1 VTIAVPVDL
10 ADAALTAEMA
20 EDLAVV
26 EAALRDTSFGG
37 DEMFAEVSRH
47 MMQAG
52 GKRFRAMLVL
62 LAARFG
68 DCRDKRIVPAAVA
81 IELTHLATL
90 FHDDVMDEA
99 SIRRGSESANSRFGN
114 SIAILAGDFLFAR
127 ASRILADLGPQAIR
141 IQAETFGRL
150 VDGQL
155 LETVGVRE
163 GEDPLDHYMHVITEK
178 TGSLIATSGRFGA
191 MFAGVPDDMADLIS
205 DACLR
210 IGVAWQLSDDVLD
223 IASSS
228 AESGKEQ
235 GTDLRQGVR
244 TLPVLYALRD
254 TSTGQDA
261 VRLRELLLDADLTDQ
276 ALHAEALGLLRR
288 SPALEEA
295 RQTVRTWI
303 GEASAQLAQLPDVP
317 ARAAFEN
324 LCAFVKTRTVLPA
337 VLPALTALPRSP
349 PRALRAVCAPSS
361 LSRSFL
367 APSLLSPRRPP
378 ARFGSRGGRTPIAW
392 GPQGVL

>member
-1 VTIAVPVDL
+1 VIIAVPVDL
-10 ADAALTAEMA
+10 ADAALTAELA

-26 EAALRDTSFGG
+26 EATLRDTSFGG

-99 SIRRGSESANSRFGN
+99 SMRRGRESANSRFGN

-155 LETVGVRE
+155 LETIGVRP

-191 MFAGVPDDMADLIS
+191 MFSGLPDEMADLIA

-210 IGVAWQLSDDVLD
+210 IGVAWQLSDDVID
-223 IASSS
+223 IASTP
-228 AESGKEQ
+228 AESGKAQ

-244 TLPVLYALRD
+244 TLPVFYALRG
-254 TSTGQDA
+254 TSTDPES
-261 VRLRELLLDADLTDQ
+261 VRLRELLTSADLTDPE
-276 ALHAEALGLLRR
+276 LHAEALGLLR
-288 SPALEEA
+288 SSSALEEA
-295 RQTVRTWI
+295 RGTVRTWI
-303 GEASAQLAQLPDVP
+303 TEATELLAQLPDVP
-317 ARAAFEN
+317 ARAAFES
-324 LCAFVKTRTVLPA
+324 LCRFVNTRTA
-337 VLPALTALPRSP
+337 
-349 PRALRAVCAPSS
+349 
-361 LSRSFL
+361 
-367 APSLLSPRRPP
+367 
-378 ARFGSRGGRTPIAW
+378 
-392 GPQGVL
+392 

>member
-1 VTIAVPVDL
+1 VSIAVPVEL

-26 EAALRDTSFGG
+26 EAAMQDTSFGG
-37 DEMFAEVSRH
+37 DEMFAEVSRQ

-52 GKRFRAMLVL
+52 GRRFRAMLVL

-68 DCRDKRIVPAAVA
+68 DSRDKRIVPAAVA

-99 SIRRGSESANSRFGN
+99 SIRRGHASANSQFGN
-114 SIAILAGDFLFAR
+114 SVAILAGDYLFAR
-127 ASRILADLGPQAIR
+127 ASRILADLGPDAIR

-155 LETVGVRE
+155 LETVGVRP

-191 MFAGVPDDMADLIS
+191 MFSGLPGETADLIS

-223 IASSS
+223 IASTS

-244 TLPVLYALRD
+244 TLPVLYALRG
-254 TSTGQDA
+254 TSGGRDA
-261 VRLRELLLDADLTDQ
+261 VRLRELLGDADLSDPG
-276 ALHAEALGLLRR
+276 LRAEALQLLRK
-288 SPALEEA
+288 SPAVEEA
-295 RQTVRTWI
+295 RATVGTWVS
-303 GEASAQLAQLPDVP
+303 EARALLAQLPEVP
-317 ARAAFEN
+317 ARAAFET
-324 LCAFVKTRTVLPA
+324 LCDFVN
-337 VLPALTALPRSP
+337 
-349 PRALRAVCAPSS
+349 
-361 LSRSFL
+361 
-367 APSLLSPRRPP
+367 
-378 ARFGSRGGRTPIAW
+378 GRTA
-392 GPQGVL
+392 

>member
-1 VTIAVPVDL
+1 MTIAVPVDL

-99 SIRRGSESANSRFGN
+99 SIRRGHESANSRFGN
-114 SIAILAGDFLFAR
+114 SIAILAGDYLFAR
-127 ASRILADLGPQAIR
+127 ASRILADLGPDAIR

-155 LETVGVRE
+155 AETVGVRP

-191 MFAGVPDDMADLIS
+191 MFAGLPDEMADLIAE
-205 DACLR
+205 ACLR

-223 IASSS
+223 IASTS

-244 TLPVLYALRD
+244 TLPGPLRAARQLKRAGRGTAARTAARRRSHRPGAARGGPRPAQD
-254 TSTGQDA
+254 VVRGRGGQADGQD
-261 VRLRELLLDADLTDQ
+261 VDRRRE
-276 ALHAEALGLLRR
+276 R
-288 SPALEEA
+288 
-295 RQTVRTWI
+295 
-303 GEASAQLAQLPDVP
+303 P
-317 ARAAFEN
+317 ARAA
-324 LCAFVKTRTVLPA
+324 
-337 VLPALTALPRSP
+337 
-349 PRALRAVCAPSS
+349 
-361 LSRSFL
+361 
-367 APSLLSPRRPP
+367 PRRPGP
-378 ARFGSRGGRTPIAW
+378 GRLRVPLRLRQHPHRLVSLTFLP
-392 GPQGVL
+392 

>member
-1 VTIAVPVDL
+1 MTIAVPVDL
-10 ADAALTAEMA
+10 ADAALAAEMA

-26 EAALRDTSFGG
+26 EGALRDTSFGG
-37 DEMFAEVSRH
+37 DEMFADVSRH
-47 MMQAG
+47 MMEAG

-68 DCRDKRIVPAAVA
+68 DFRDKRIVPAAVA

-99 SIRRGSESANSRFGN
+99 AIRRGHASANSRFGN
-114 SIAILAGDFLFAR
+114 SVAILAGDYLFAR
-127 ASRILADLGPQAIR
+127 ASRILSDLGPEAIR

-155 LETVGVRE
+155 LETVGVRP

-191 MFAGVPDDMADLIS
+191 MFAGLSDETADLIS

-244 TLPVLYALRD
+244 TLPVLYALR
-254 TSTGQDA
+254 STAADADA
-261 VRLRELLLDADLTDQ
+261 VRLRELLTEADLTDPV
-276 ALHAEALGLLRR
+276 LHAEALAALRQ
-288 SPALEEA
+288 SAALEEA
-295 RQTVRTWI
+295 RETVRSWVR
-303 GEASAQLAQLPDVP
+303 EARALLAQLPDVP

-324 LCAFVKTRTVLPA
+324 LCDFVNTRTA
-337 VLPALTALPRSP
+337 
-349 PRALRAVCAPSS
+349 
-361 LSRSFL
+361 
-367 APSLLSPRRPP
+367 
-378 ARFGSRGGRTPIAW
+378 
-392 GPQGVL
+392 

>member
-1 VTIAVPVDL
+1 VTIALPVDL

-26 EAALRDTSFGG
+26 EAALRDTTFGG

-47 MMQAG
+47 MMHAG

-99 SIRRGSESANSRFGN
+99 SIRRGHESANSRFGN
-114 SIAILAGDFLFAR
+114 SIAILAGDYLFAR
-127 ASRILADLGPQAIR
+127 ASRILADLGPDAIR

-155 LETVGVRE
+155 FETVGVRP

-191 MFAGVPDDMADLIS
+191 MFAGVPDEMTDLIA

-223 IASSS
+223 IASTS

-244 TLPVLYALRD
+244 TLPVLYALRG
-254 TSTGQDA
+254 TSADRDE
-261 VRLRELLLDADLTDQ
+261 VRLRELLLDADLTDA
-276 ALHAEALGLLRR
+276 ALHAEALDLLRK
-288 SPALEEA
+288 SPAVEEA

-303 GEASAQLAQLPDVP
+303 GGASDRLAQLPDVP
-317 ARAAFEN
+317 ARAAFES
-324 LCAFVKTRTVLPA
+324 LCDFVKTRTA
-337 VLPALTALPRSP
+337 
-349 PRALRAVCAPSS
+349 
-361 LSRSFL
+361 
-367 APSLLSPRRPP
+367 
-378 ARFGSRGGRTPIAW
+378 
-392 GPQGVL
+392 

>member
-1 VTIAVPVDL
+1 MTIAVPVVF
-10 ADAALTAEMA
+10 ADEALTAEVT

-47 MMQAG
+47 MMEAG

-68 DCRDKRIVPAAVA
+68 DSRDKRIVPAAVA

-99 SIRRGSESANSRFGN
+99 VIRRGHPSANSLFGN
-114 SIAILAGDFLFAR
+114 SVAILAGDYLFAR

-141 IQAETFGRL
+141 IQAETFSRL

-155 LETVGVRE
+155 AETVGVRP
-163 GEDPLDHYMHVITEK
+163 GQDPLDHYMHVITEK

-191 MFAGVPDDMADLIS
+191 LFAGAPDDLCDRIA

-223 IASSS
+223 ISSSS
-228 AESGKEQ
+228 AQSGKEP

-244 TLPVLYALRD
+244 TLPVLYALRSAD
-254 TSTGQDA
+254 PSSE
-261 VRLRELLLDADLTDQ
+261 RLRWLLTHADLTDS
-276 ALHAEALGLLRR
+276 ALHAEALSLLRV
-288 SPALEEA
+288 SPAIEEA
-295 RQTVRTWI
+295 RETVRAWI
-303 GEASAQLAQLPDVP
+303 TGARSLVTSLPEVP
-317 ARAAFEN
+317 ARAAFES
-324 LCAFVKTRTVLPA
+324 LCDFVITRT
-337 VLPALTALPRSP
+337 
-349 PRALRAVCAPSS
+349 
-361 LSRSFL
+361 
-367 APSLLSPRRPP
+367 
-378 ARFGSRGGRTPIAW
+378 G
-392 GPQGVL
+392 

>member
-1 VTIAVPVDL
+1 MADDL
-10 ADAALTAEMA
+10 AA
-20 EDLAVV
+20 V

-47 MMQAG
+47 MMAAG

-99 SIRRGSESANSRFGN
+99 AIRRGQPSANSQFGN
-114 SIAILAGDFLFAR
+114 SIAILAGDYLFAR
-127 ASRILADLGPQAIR
+127 ASRILADLGPDAIR

-155 LETVGVRE
+155 RETVGVRP

-191 MFAGVPDDMADLIS
+191 MFSGLSDEMTDLIAE
-205 DACLR
+205 ACMR

-223 IASSS
+223 VAS
-228 AESGKEQ
+228 
-235 GTDLRQGVR
+235 
-244 TLPVLYALRD
+244 
-254 TSTGQDA
+254 TSTAVGQGAGHRPAAGRAHPAGLLRAARHLADSPSE
-261 VRLRELLLDADLTDQ
+261 VRLRALLAEPDLTDPR
-276 ALHAEALGLLRR
+276 AARR
-288 SPALEEA
+288 GADAAARVVRPSRRRGTPCGPGSAAPPRCWRSSPTSPPAPPSSPSATSSSPA
-295 RQTVRTWI
+295 
-303 GEASAQLAQLPDVP
+303 
-317 ARAAFEN
+317 
-324 LCAFVKTRTVLPA
+324 
-337 VLPALTALPRSP
+337 P
-349 PRALRAVCAPSS
+349 PRTPCT
-361 LSRSFL
+361 
-367 APSLLSPRRPP
+367 SPRRARP
-378 ARFGSRGGRTPIAW
+378 APGMIWAIRGADARPMDHRVRVEGAVRRKQLTIANI
-392 GPQGVL
+392 GA

>member
-1 VTIAVPVDL
+1 MTIAVPVDL

-20 EDLAVV
+20 EDLALV
-26 EAALRDTSFGG
+26 EAALQDASFGG
-37 DEMFAEVSRH
+37 HEMFAEVSRH

-68 DCRDKRIVPAAVA
+68 DHRDKRITDAAVA

-99 SIRRGSESANSRFGN
+99 SIRRGQASANSRFGN
-114 SIAILAGDFLFAR
+114 SVAILAGDYLFAR
-127 ASRILADLGPQAIR
+127 ASRILADLGPDAVR

-155 LETVGVRE
+155 LETVGVRP

-191 MFAGVPDDMADLIS
+191 MFSGLPGETADLIS

-223 IASSS
+223 VASTS

-244 TLPVLYALRD
+244 TLPVLYALRGTD
-254 TSTGQDA
+254 PGPDA
-261 VRLRELLLDADLTDQ
+261 VRLRELLRDADLSDPE
-276 ALHAEALGLLRR
+276 LHAEALRLLRE

-295 RQTVRTWI
+295 RQTVRAWVS
-303 GEASAQLAQLPDVP
+303 EARALLAQLPDLP
-317 ARAAFEN
+317 PRQAFES
-324 LCAFVKTRTVLPA
+324 LCDFVNTRTA
-337 VLPALTALPRSP
+337 
-349 PRALRAVCAPSS
+349 
-361 LSRSFL
+361 
-367 APSLLSPRRPP
+367 
-378 ARFGSRGGRTPIAW
+378 
-392 GPQGVL
+392 

>member
-26 EAALRDTSFGG
+26 EATLQDTSFGG

-99 SIRRGSESANSRFGN
+99 SMRRGHESANSRFGN
-114 SIAILAGDFLFAR
+114 SVAILAGDYLFAR
-127 ASRILADLGPQAIR
+127 ASRILADLGPEAIR

-155 LETVGVRE
+155 LETVGVRP

-191 MFAGVPDDMADLIS
+191 MFSGLSDEKADLIA

-210 IGVAWQLSDDVLD
+210 IGVAWQLSDDILD
-223 IASSS
+223 IASTS
-228 AESGKEQ
+228 AESGKVQ

-244 TLPVLYALRD
+244 TLPVLYALRGTATD
-254 TSTGQDA
+254 PDA
-261 VRLRELLLDADLTDQ
+261 VRLRELLSLDQLADP
-276 ALHAEALGLLRR
+276 ALHAEALSLLRT
-288 SPALEEA
+288 SPAVEEA

-303 GEASAQLAQLPDVP
+303 AEARAQLAQLPEVP
-317 ARAAFEN
+317 ARAAFES
-324 LCAFVKTRTVLPA
+324 LCDFVNTRTA
-337 VLPALTALPRSP
+337 
-349 PRALRAVCAPSS
+349 
-361 LSRSFL
+361 
-367 APSLLSPRRPP
+367 
-378 ARFGSRGGRTPIAW
+378 
-392 GPQGVL
+392 